1 MQKNRKE
8 EKNSSNQ
15 FIDFIETEIEYEGGI
30 IGTVWISREENEKQQ
45 KKLAKVVRWCFQTY
59 SLTPFFL
66 SFLISAAPVNATQR
80 IRNNSTSYSLE
91 KIYQEETKEKTPP
104 LKITKKPKVTKSTE
118 KFQAAKIQRKV
129 IITLKTNSLNE
140 LKKDQQQR
148 EQQQQGQSKEAENGV
163 FKGLTEKTGAKGS
176 FSSLSLQKMA
186 EMQKQM
192 QGQEAGKPGIL
203 LAPIVPLKSL
213 LRLNKI
219 RAGFNPLWLLALG
232 LPTTVGTLAAIKK
245 ILLKIIEG
253 KDQMEK
259 GKFPINH

>member
-1 MQKNRKE
+1 MQKSRKE

-15 FIDFIETEIEYEGGI
+15 FIDLIETEIEYEGGI
-30 IGTVWISREENEKQQ
+30 IGTVWISRKKHEKQQ

-59 SLTPFFL
+59 SLTPFLL
-66 SFLISAAPVNATQR
+66 SFLISAAPVNAAQR

-91 KIYQEETKEKTPP
+91 KIYQEETPP

-176 FSSLSLQKMA
+176 FSSLNLQKLA

-192 QGQEAGKPGIL
+192 QGQQAGREQGQPGIL
-203 LAPIVPLKSL
+203 LATIVPLKSL

-219 RAGFNPLWLLALG
+219 RAGFNPL
-232 LPTTVGTLAAIKK
+232 
-245 ILLKIIEG
+245 
-253 KDQMEK
+253 
-259 GKFPINH
+259 